1 MASRYV
7 RTMVRDWM
15 NQGNVTFYDTVNFEV
30 DPQDAIWSSAEWMYS
45 NRTIDTFCGTALEEG
60 TFTIAFFGRPGIGD
74 DTLLEAAEEEI
85 ALLMSRVDSS
95 GKLILLDFDP
105 PKDFREGEHYV
116 AEVMVGYEFR
126 S

>member
-7 RTMVRDWM
+7 RTKVRDWM
-15 NQGNVTFYDTVNFEV
+15 NQGNIKFYDSVNFEI

-45 NRTIDTFCGTALEEG
+45 TRTMDTFCGVALEEG

-74 DTLLEAAEEEI
+74 DTLLEAAEAEI
-85 ALLMSRVDSS
+85 ALLMSRVDTS
-95 GKLILLDFDP
+95 GKLVLLDFDP
-105 PKDFREGEHYV
+105 PTDFREGEHYV
-116 AEVMVGYEFR
+116 AEVMCSYEFR